1 MEEITK
7 FVLELYEMGFISSI
21 LFILYVIFNFGI
33 KWYGRVKKGKDT
45 KFIMS
50 NKSIVVFWISIA
62 LIISYL
68 I

>member
-7 FVLELYEMGFISSI
+7 LVLEFYEIGFISSI
-21 LFILYVIFNFGI
+21 LFVLYVILDFGI

-45 KFIMS
+45 KFVLTNTSKIG
-50 NKSIVVFWISIA
+50 FWLSIA
-62 LIISYL
+62 LILSYL